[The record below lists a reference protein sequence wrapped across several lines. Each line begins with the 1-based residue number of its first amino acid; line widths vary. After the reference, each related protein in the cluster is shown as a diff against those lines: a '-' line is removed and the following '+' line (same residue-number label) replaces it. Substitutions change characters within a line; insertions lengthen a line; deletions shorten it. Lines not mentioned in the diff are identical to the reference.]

1 MASDIPFQM
10 FRVWTH
16 PRSKDSLTEIKSW
29 DYPTICKANE
39 WLDMID
45 QADAEEKRRAEMEA
59 KSKR

>member
-1 MASDIPFQM
+1 M

-16 PRSKDSLTEIKSW
+16 PRSKDSLTEIKTW

-45 QADAEEKRRAEMEA
+45 KADAEEKRRSEMEA
-59 KSKR
+59 KRR